1 MDYSPPGSSAHGN
14 LQARILEWV
23 AISFFGEYSQP
34 KDQTHISCVSC
45 IGRQIVYHR
54 ATGGKSLYN
63 IVIWIWDWNRP
74 GSNSSFA
81 TRYHGVLRV
90 HCNLANRHN
99 LLYPVEWCWHLRWD
113 TKNLNGHKKERNSA
127 ICSNV
132 DEPRDFYSQWN
143 MSDRERQI
151 LDEIADVWD
160 LRNDTNECVWKIE
173 TDSQT

>member
-45 IGRQIVYHR
+45 IGRKIVYHQ
-54 ATGGKSLYN
+54 APGGKSLYN
-63 IVIWIWDWNRP
+63 IVIWICDWNRP

-90 HCNLANRHN
+90 PCNLANRHN
-99 LLYPVEWCWHLRWD
+99 LLYPVEWCWHWD
-113 TKNLNGHKKERNSA
+113 ETQKTSMAIKKNKILQFAATWMNLEIFILSEIRQTERDKYWMRSLMCG
-127 ICSNV
+127 I
-132 DEPRDFYSQWN
+132 
-143 MSDRERQI
+143 
-151 LDEIADVWD
+151 
-160 LRNDTNECVWKIE
+160 
-173 TDSQT
+173 